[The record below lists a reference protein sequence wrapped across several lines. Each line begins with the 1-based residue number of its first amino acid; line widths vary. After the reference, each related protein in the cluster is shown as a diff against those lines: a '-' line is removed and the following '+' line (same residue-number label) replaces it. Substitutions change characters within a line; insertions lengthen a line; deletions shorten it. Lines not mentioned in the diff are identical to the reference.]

1 MPASRCPSSNISGA
15 FLLWRLFAP
24 FGLGYFVSYLFRTVN
39 AVIAPDLVTE
49 LGLSPADLGL
59 LTSSYFL
66 TFAACQLPLGVLLD
80 RYGSRRVEAVL
91 LLFAASGALVFAR
104 ADSLGGLLLGRALIG
119 VGVSACLMAAFKA
132 FSCWLPAERL
142 PFANGMQMV
151 SGGLGAL
158 TATTPVQAALLVTD
172 WRGVFAGLAALTLAA
187 ALVIFGLVPEQPN
200 GTGEGLRSQLQGL
213 GVILRSRVFW
223 RVAPV
228 SLASQSAYLSIQG
241 LWSGPW
247 LRDVAGFDRTQS
259 AGMLWGVAL
268 AMTLGY
274 FAFGQLAGRLARRG
288 IPPMQL
294 AAWGMLIFC
303 GIQSLLVL
311 LPQFARLLWPAFGF
325 FGTAGILTYAVLAQ
339 SFPPA
344 LSGRSTT
351 SLNLLVF
358 VGAFGAQWLIGA
370 IIGLW
375 PVNSA
380 GHYSASGYNCA
391 FAVLIALQL
400 IAALWYAVDGRPSA
414 STQIAAKRR
423 R

>member
-1 MPASRCPSSNISGA
+1 VLG
-15 FLLWRLFAP
+15 RLFVP

-39 AVIAPDLVTE
+39 AVIAPDLVAE

-91 LLFAASGALVFAR
+91 LLIAASGALVFAR

-119 VGVSACLMAAFKA
+119 MGVAACLMAAFKA
-132 FSCWLPAERL
+132 FSSWLPAERL

-158 TATTPVQAALLVTD
+158 TATTPVQAALQLTD
-172 WRGVFAGLAALTLAA
+172 WRGVFAGLAALTLLA
-187 ALVIFGLVPEQPN
+187 ALVIFGLVPEQP
-200 GTGEGLRSQLQGL
+200 GETGEGLRSQMQGL
-213 GVILRSRVFW
+213 GVVLRSRVFW

-228 SLASQSAYLSIQG
+228 AVFSQSAYLSIQG

-247 LRDVAGFDRTQS
+247 LRDIANFDRSQS
-259 AGMLWGVAL
+259 ADMLWGIAL

-288 IPPMQL
+288 IPTMQL

-358 VGAFGAQWLIGA
+358 VGAFSAQWLIGA

-400 IAALWYAVDGRPSA
+400 SAALWYAVAGNG
-414 STQIAAKRR
+414 KR
-423 R
+423 